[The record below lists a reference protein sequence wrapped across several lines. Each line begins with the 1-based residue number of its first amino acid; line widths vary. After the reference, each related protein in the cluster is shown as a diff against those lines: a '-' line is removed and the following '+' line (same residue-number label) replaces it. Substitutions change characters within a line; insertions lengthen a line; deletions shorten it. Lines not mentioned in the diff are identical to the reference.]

1 MTDYQRVR
9 RIVQLASERAENVH
23 NQEWF
28 RRDEKG
34 FWERRA
40 AELLDQSAGRAKD
53 LKLSESQVDEQCAV
67 FLNLL
72 ACEALIKKG

>member
-1 MTDYQRVR
+1 MTDYQRAR

-40 AELLDQSAGRAKD
+40 AELLDQSAERAKG
-53 LKLSESQVDEQCAV
+53 LGLSESQVDEQCAV

-72 ACEALIKKG
+72 ATFEEE